1 MKFNKGT
8 KVVHSL
14 IRNGYEC
21 LNPCYVDNTAR
32 GLIES
37 YQLLKASEMP
47 DYFCDDEP
55 KLISIISEE
64 GQAIIDR
71 YLESPNVRIFP
82 DPLENGNSI
91 VKSKNQSHVL

>member
-1 MKFNKGT
+1 MFYSKRT
-8 KVVHSL
+8 KIVHKL
-14 IRNGYEC
+14 IRQGFE
-21 LNPCYVDNTAR
+21 LINPCHLDETSKGV
-32 GLIES
+32 IES
-37 YQLLKASEMP
+37 YQLLKADDMP
-47 DYFCDDEP
+47 DYFCDKKPE
-55 KLISIISEE
+55 LISIISEE